1 MSDPR
6 EFGSPL
12 RGAAIQMNELF
23 NELRRAGFSR
33 KEALYLVS
41 QLITGAVSSSIEQ
54 RDDNDNPD
62 LN

>member
-1 MSDPR
+1 MTEPQ

-33 KEALYLVS
+33 KEALHLVS
-41 QLITGAVSSSIEQ
+41 QLITSTISSVMEQ
-54 RDDNDNPD
+54 RDDNDNP
-62 LN
+62 NSN